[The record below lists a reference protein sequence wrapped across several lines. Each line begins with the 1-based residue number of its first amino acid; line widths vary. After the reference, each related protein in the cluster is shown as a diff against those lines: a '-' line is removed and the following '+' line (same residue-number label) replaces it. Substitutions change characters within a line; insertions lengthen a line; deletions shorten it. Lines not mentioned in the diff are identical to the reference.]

1 MIKIGNAMDVL
12 KAMEGEKVHAV
23 ITSPPYWGLR
33 AYGTNPQVWDDGWVG
48 ELGSEPTPEMFIE
61 HIADIFDEVKR
72 VLRPDG
78 VCWINIGDSY
88 ASSINGTDVRTAR
101 ARGKDDSTY
110 RDKPFSTVVS
120 GLKAKDLCLIPQRLA
135 IELQRRGW
143 WIRSFFTWWKGSAMP
158 ESTKDRPANSHEWII
173 MATKRKSYWYDIDA
187 ERVAQSNL
195 PQTVARREQADNS
208 VRTRAFSRNI
218 GNVQT
223 LPNGRNL
230 RTGDFMQM
238 SLDAEIENTRNHLK
252 SLHDIK
258 RKGGIIHDGNGVPT
272 GLFCNPKGFK
282 ESHFATFPPRFVEIL
297 LNLSVPKKACA
308 ECDKGWKRVVEKGA
322 FIHTGGGANKNKRS
336 DSMDKGANMPIDMP
350 SGLYQAKTLGFV
362 PDCEC
367 DAAHHL
373 DADKICTVCGAN
385 SFKSAVE
392 PCWIAGVVL
401 DPFIGAGTVGLVAQ
415 RFGRQWIGI
424 ELSEIYAAM
433 ADKRIESENQ
443 LDIF

>member
-1 MIKIGNAMDVL
+1 
-12 KAMEGEKVHAV
+12 
-23 ITSPPYWGLR
+23 
-33 AYGTNPQVWDDGWVG
+33 
-48 ELGSEPTPEMFIE
+48 
-61 HIADIFDEVKR
+61 
-72 VLRPDG
+72 
-78 VCWINIGDSY
+78 
-88 ASSINGTDVRTAR
+88 
-101 ARGKDDSTY
+101 
-110 RDKPFSTVVS
+110 
-120 GLKAKDLCLIPQRLA
+120 
-135 IELQRRGW
+135 
-143 WIRSFFTWWKGSAMP
+143 MP
-158 ESTKDRPANSHEWII
+158 ESTKDRPANSHDWVL

-187 ERVAQSNL
+187 ERVGRTEGSLARWKVAGDTRKRIKGWATEDHRGTSFDTNL
-195 PQTVARREQADNS
+195 GLAN
-208 VRTRAFSRNI
+208 
-218 GNVQT
+218 
-223 LPNGRNL
+223 RNL

-272 GLFCNPKGFK
+272 GLFCNPQGFK

-308 ECDKGWKRVVEKGA
+308 ECGTGWKRVIIRRGKPPESVYTKTNNPGDELVNQTRRGKGS
-322 FIHTGGGANKNKRS
+322 GGEMWEWLNSNPNKF
-336 DSMDKGANMPIDMP
+336 
-350 SGLYQAKTLGFV
+350 LGFC

-367 DAAHHL
+367 DADHHL

-415 RFGRQWIGI
+415 RLGRQWIGI

-443 LDIF
+443 LGLGW